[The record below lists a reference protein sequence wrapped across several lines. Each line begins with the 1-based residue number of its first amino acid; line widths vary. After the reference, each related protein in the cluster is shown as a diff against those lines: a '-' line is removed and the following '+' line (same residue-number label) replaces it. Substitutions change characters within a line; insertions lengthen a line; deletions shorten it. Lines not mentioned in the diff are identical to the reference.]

1 MDDMRQEVM
10 HEEAV
15 RIAKRI
21 LETGKFTYE
30 EIAECTELSVEEIKG
45 LDYKIGERKYSPK
58 KRVSHNHYFDDLV
71 ALSKIEFYDIM
82 DIRICPLFFGT
93 LWVNTLSACEKAD

>member
-21 LETGKFTYE
+21 LETGN
-30 EIAECTELSVEEIKG
+30 LHM
-45 LDYKIGERKYSPK
+45 
-58 KRVSHNHYFDDLV
+58 KR
-71 ALSKIEFYDIM
+71 
-82 DIRICPLFFGT
+82 
-93 LWVNTLSACEKAD
+93 

>member
-1 MDDMRQEVM
+1 MSRIMDDMRQEVM

-30 EIAECTELSVEEIKG
+30 EIAECTELSVEEIEG
-45 LDYKIGERKYSPK
+45 LDYKVGEQNTPQLYK
-58 KRVSHNHYFDDLV
+58 KDSTND
-71 ALSKIEFYDIM
+71 K
-82 DIRICPLFFGT
+82 
-93 LWVNTLSACEKAD
+93 K

>member
-1 MDDMRQEVM
+1 MSRIMDDMRQEVM

-30 EIAECTELSVEEIKG
+30 GIAECTELSVEEIDG
-45 LDYKIGERKYSPK
+45 LYYKVGEQKYSP
-58 KRVSHNHYFDDLV
+58 
-71 ALSKIEFYDIM
+71 
-82 DIRICPLFFGT
+82 T
-93 LWVNTLSACEKAD
+93 L